1 MKKITL
7 GFLLLTMTVLV
18 SCQKEETPTE
28 LANPQQLEFEK
39 LQQTF
44 PGLQRFNSLTDYQNF
59 LKAQQKEGFSAP
71 ALKSMIDGDFEIFS
85 DEEEFAATSAT
96 LVEDFEDGSSEISI
110 SPGAVFEI
118 SSMMFADFGG
128 SPEMTLEL
136 ESDNVNY
143 FGVKV
148 LDITSISGVEYSFDF
163 IDGNGELI
171 YTLSGFSTPPVTINF
186 MGFYSPDKAIKTVRI
201 YSSGLAEGSP
211 ALDDIYLG
219 SAVADT
225 DGDGCLDSDDPIVE
239 SDMEE
244 TVTIQDCNSGIAN
257 LVTETCGI
265 TMSDQVNELM
275 ASAKN
280 HGAFVSSVAKL
291 AKEWEAAGMITKKQK
306 SDLVSCAAHA
316 E

>member
-1 MKKITL
+1 M
-7 GFLLLTMTVLV
+7 TMAVLV

-44 PGLQRFNSLTDYQNF
+44 PGLQRFNSLTDYQDF
-59 LKAQQKEGFSAP
+59 LKRQQKEGLSDP
-71 ALKSMIDGDFEIFS
+71 ALKSMIDGDFEIFD

-110 SPGAVFEI
+110 SPGFVFDM
-118 SSMMFADFGG
+118 SLLNPTWDFMFFSGG
-128 SPEMTLEL
+128 SPEMTLDL
-136 ESDNVNY
+136 EPNDINY
-143 FGVKV
+143 FSVKV
-148 LDITSISGVEYSFDF
+148 LDMSAVSDVEYSFDF
-163 IDGNGELI
+163 IDANGELI
-171 YTLSGFSTPPVTINF
+171 YTFSGFSTPPGTINF
-186 MGFYSPDKAIKTVRI
+186 MGFYSPGVAIKTVKI
-201 YSSGLAEGSP
+201 YSSGLALGLP
-211 ALDDIYLG
+211 LLDDIYLG

-239 SDMEE
+239 SNVEE
-244 TVTIQDCNSGIAN
+244 TVTIQDCDSGIAN